1 MGYRPHFFLGDGSK
15 GIEEHAPYDKILVTA
30 GAPMVPE
37 IMLKQL
43 KIGGML
49 VIPVGNEKQQK
60 MLTVLRVGEDDYEQI
75 ELDTFRFVPLVGE
88 QAW

>member
-1 MGYRPHFFLGDGSK
+1 
-15 GIEEHAPYDKILVTA
+15 
-30 GAPMVPE
+30 MVPE